1 MKITKFG
8 CVAMQ
13 HRGADKII
21 EKTSHM
27 IKDQELK
34 FWQERSQ
41 RLRKYQESI
50 KQKITEHKP

>member
-8 CVAMQ
+8 CVEMQ

-27 IKDQELK
+27 TRDQELK
-34 FWQERSQ
+34 FWQEESQ
-41 RLRKYQESI
+41 RLRKYQESL